1 MAINNTSGTVSV
13 RHEPTT
19 GFCSSLL
26 HLRSLGALCCAAVM
40 RALFIPCP
48 SILPA
53 GGREP
58 AAGCSWVQPTTRRC
72 RAACRAPAA
81 RPLPLPDAGPASH
94 KRDALAPSSSSDRL
108 TTPLDTAKLLAHHA
122 QRRRLDALSSFS
134 SATPHTGTMHAA
146 SARSLRYGGRSTV

>member
-1 MAINNTSGTVSV
+1 MAIKNTNGTVSV
-13 RHEPTT
+13 RHEPTA

-26 HLRSLGALCCAAVM
+26 HLRSLGALCCAAVA

-58 AAGCSWVQPTTRRC
+58 AAGCSWVQPTPRRC

-81 RPLPLPDAGPASH
+81 RPLPPLPDAGPASH

-108 TTPLDTAKLLAHHA
+108 TTPLDTAKLLNLAHHA
-122 QRRRLDALSSFS
+122 QPRLPYRTPLSSFFC
-134 SATPHTGTMHAA
+134 AC
-146 SARSLRYGGRSTV
+146 YGGQSIV